1 MNPPELLQVGN
12 QPDVLDIAVF
22 SAGSAKQPVF
32 LLWSRTRERSKK
44 SPGALW
50 ACKACVLRAK
60 ILRGWLKKKSI
71 LKEKN
76 RLFCSLRSELGM

>member
-12 QPDVLDIAVF
+12 QPVFLDIAVF

-32 LLWSRTRERSKK
+32 LLGSRTRERSRK

-60 ILRGWLKKKSI
+60 ILRGWLKKIDFKG
-71 LKEKN
+71 EKPTF
-76 RLFCSLRSELGM
+76 LQSSF